1 MSIEKTYEPGIRPGT
16 LRAEHRVDGDHPYA
30 HYATKEE
37 AEKREA
43 ELAADIDND

>member
-1 MSIEKTYEPGIRPGT
+1 MAITESFVPGIRYGT
-16 LRAEHRVDGDHPYA
+16 QRAEYRVDGDRPYA

-43 ELAADIDND
+43 ELAAETTTD